1 MAAVM
6 SATAVEAG
14 SAAAGASLA
23 GRGEDVM
30 EQKGLPNALF
40 LIAACACLAWFCRQF
55 DSYFWGVL
63 PVFACFVCPC
73 APETGS
79 RGIFQDKKCLKS
91 LLDKR
96 KQL

>member
-1 MAAVM
+1 M

-40 LIAACACLAWFCRQF
+40 LIAAHSEVDLAYRTQA
-55 DSYFWGVL
+55 YH
-63 PVFACFVCPC
+63 
-73 APETGS
+73 
-79 RGIFQDKKCLKS
+79 
-91 LLDKR
+91 LLGR
-96 KQL
+96 I

>member
-14 SAAAGASLA
+14 SAAAGASLV

-63 PVFACFVCPC
+63 PVFTRFVCTW
-73 APETGS
+73 ARAIGQS
-79 RGIFQDKKCLKS
+79 GIFEESKVPQILTG
-91 LLDKR
+91 
-96 KQL
+96 